1 MPTNEKKPRRTFDQ
15 DFIDGAVKLVTQEG
29 YSLAAAAK
37 AVDVPYTTLRQ
48 WCQKQSAKESALGS
62 PTSDKARVE
71 QLESENRQLRKQLWQ
86 AQLEREI
93 LKKQRRIS
101 GTSRSEIR
109 LDPGISRLLS
119 CSHHVLSLRR

>member
-1 MPTNEKKPRRTFDQ
+1 MSTNEKKSRRTFDQ

-62 PTSDKARVE
+62 RTSDKTRVE
-71 QLESENRQLRKQLWQ
+71 QLEAEARQLRKPLRRIDFVF
-86 AQLEREI
+86 EREEG
-93 LKKQRRIS
+93 S
-101 GTSRSEIR
+101 
-109 LDPGISRLLS
+109 
-119 CSHHVLSLRR
+119 

>member
-1 MPTNEKKPRRTFDQ
+1 MSTNEKKPRRTFDQ

-71 QLESENRQLRKQLWQ
+71 QLEAENRQLRKQLRQ
-86 AQLEREI
+86 AELEREI
-93 LKKQRRIS
+93 LKKATAYFAKESQ
-101 GTSRSEIR
+101 
-109 LDPGISRLLS
+109 
-119 CSHHVLSLRR
+119 

>member
-1 MPTNEKKPRRTFDQ
+1 MSTNEKKPRRTFDL

-71 QLESENRQLRKQLWQ
+71 QLESENRQLRKQLRQ
-86 AQLEREI
+86 AELEREI
-93 LKKQRRIS
+93 LKKA
-101 GTSRSEIR
+101 TAYFAKE
-109 LDPGISRLLS
+109 
-119 CSHHVLSLRR
+119 SH

>member
-1 MPTNEKKPRRTFDQ
+1 MSTNEKKPRRTFDQ

-48 WCQKQSAKESALGS
+48 WCQKQSAKESAMGS

-71 QLESENRQLRKQLWQ
+71 QLEAEVRQLRKQLRQ
-86 AQLEREI
+86 TELEREI
-93 LKKQRRIS
+93 LKKATAYFAKESQ
-101 GTSRSEIR
+101 
-109 LDPGISRLLS
+109 
-119 CSHHVLSLRR
+119 

>member
-1 MPTNEKKPRRTFDQ
+1 MSTNEKKPRRTFDQ

-71 QLESENRQLRKQLWQ
+71 QLESENRQLRKQLRQ
-86 AQLEREI
+86 TELEREI
-93 LKKQRRIS
+93 LKKATAYFAKESQ
-101 GTSRSEIR
+101 
-109 LDPGISRLLS
+109 
-119 CSHHVLSLRR
+119 

>member
-1 MPTNEKKPRRTFDQ
+1 MSTNEKKPRRTFDQ

-71 QLESENRQLRKQLWQ
+71 QLESENRQLRKQLRQ
-86 AQLEREI
+86 AELEREI
-93 LKKQRRIS
+93 LKKA
-101 GTSRSEIR
+101 TAYFAKE
-109 LDPGISRLLS
+109 
-119 CSHHVLSLRR
+119 

>member
-1 MPTNEKKPRRTFDQ
+1 MSTNEKKPRRTFDQ

-48 WCQKQSAKESALGS
+48 WCQKQSAQSS

-71 QLESENRQLRKQLWQ
+71 QLEDEVRQLRKQLRQ
-86 AQLEREI
+86 TELEREI

-101 GTSRSEIR
+101 RRSRSEIR
-109 LDPGISRLLS
+109 LDPGTSRLLS
-119 CSHHVLSLRR
+119 SSNHVLSLRR

>member
-1 MPTNEKKPRRTFDQ
+1 MSTNEKKPRRTFDQ

-48 WCQKQSAKESALGS
+48 WCQKQSAKRNRHQIS

-71 QLESENRQLRKQLWQ
+71 QLEAENRQLRKQLRQ
-86 AQLEREI
+86 AELEREI
-93 LKKQRRIS
+93 LKKATAYFAKESQ
-101 GTSRSEIR
+101 
-109 LDPGISRLLS
+109 
-119 CSHHVLSLRR
+119 

>member
-1 MPTNEKKPRRTFDQ
+1 MSTNEKKPRRTFDQ

-62 PTSDKARVE
+62 PTSDRARVE
-71 QLESENRQLRKQLWQ
+71 QLESENRQLRKQLRQ
-86 AQLEREI
+86 AELEREI
-93 LKKQRRIS
+93 LKKATAYFAKESQ
-101 GTSRSEIR
+101 
-109 LDPGISRLLS
+109 
-119 CSHHVLSLRR
+119 

>member
-1 MPTNEKKPRRTFDQ
+1 MSTNEKKPRRTFDQ

-48 WCQKQSAKESALGS
+48 WCQKQSAKRNLHQSP

-71 QLESENRQLRKQLWQ
+71 QLEDEVRQLRKQLRQ
-86 AQLEREI
+86 TELEREI
-93 LKKQRRIS
+93 LKKATAYFAKESQ
-101 GTSRSEIR
+101 
-109 LDPGISRLLS
+109 
-119 CSHHVLSLRR
+119 